1 VTATVA
7 DDLGSVEQQ
16 ARQALDA
23 DDRRRAL
30 ELLLGHYGRAV
41 YGYCRRMV
49 RDPDLADDLLQT
61 TFLQA
66 YNSFPGFDGRSSLR
80 TWLFGIAHHR
90 CLDAVKARQRWWRR
104 TDSLEEVYEVAE
116 AADDLEDKAI
126 SADIRRVLD
135 ACLERLP
142 PHART
147 AVHLRFQEGYSYV
160 EMAEICRERA
170 PTLQARV
177 VRALPALRRCVEA
190 KGLTL

>member
-1 VTATVA
+1 LTATVA
-7 DDLGSVEQQ
+7 EDRSSVEQQ
-16 ARQALDA
+16 AQQALDA
-23 DDRRRAL
+23 GDRRRAL
-30 ELLLGHYGRAV
+30 EVLMSHYGKAI

-66 YNSFPGFDGRSSLR
+66 HNSLPGFDGRSTLR

-104 TDSLEEVYEVAE
+104 INPLEEIHDVA
-116 AADDLEDKAI
+116 ADVDDLEDKAI
-126 SADIRRVLD
+126 AADIRRVLD
-135 ACLERLP
+135 ACLERLAP
-142 PHART
+142 QARA
-147 AVHLRFQEGYSYV
+147 AVLLRFYEGYSYV
-160 EMAEICRERA
+160 EMADISSDRA

-177 VRALPALRRCVEA
+177 VRALPLLRRCVQA